1 MPFGVITLL
10 RRDTNIIMLTHEGQ
24 ISCHSRRSNFKVL
37 THEGQNSGRSIHEG
51 QNSL

>member
-24 ISCHSRRSNFKVL
+24 ISRCLLTKVKIQVGL
-37 THEGQNSGRSIHEG
+37 YTKVKIHYE
-51 QNSL
+51 